1 MKKSILSL
9 GIIALTVLASCG
21 NSNKGN
27 DSESAAAASATPGTE
42 ATAAAGQLTIPST
55 DAKIL
60 GDQASYVK
68 IDTSKPATI
77 KIGNE
82 DETVVKVP
90 LILEKT
96 LKYGE
101 NTGLG
106 FGLELTLLDA
116 NGDEIAMPDAIRVQL
131 GTKSLDTGVYDELK
145 EFMQSEP
152 GATFNMPFIF
162 SAINNPQAQKEA
174 ADLIKTAKSYK
185 VTGFSFLH
193 LPENAE

>member
-1 MKKSILSL
+1 MKKLILSM
-9 GIIALTVLASCG
+9 GVIALTVLSSCG
-21 NSNKGN
+21 GSKGG
-27 DSESAAAASATPGTE
+27 DSDSAKAVDPATE
-42 ATAAAGQLTIPST
+42 ATAAADQLTIPST

-60 GDQASYVK
+60 GEQASYVK
-68 IDTSKPATI
+68 IDATKPATI
-77 KIGNE
+77 KIGKD

-106 FGLELTLLDA
+106 FTLTLTLLDA
-116 NGDEIAMPDAIRVQL
+116 NGDEIEMPKAIIVDL
-131 GTKSLDTGVYDELK
+131 GTKSLDTGVFDELK
-145 EFMQSEP
+145 SFMQSEP
-152 GATFNMPFIF
+152 GATFSMPFIF
-162 SAINNPQAQKEA
+162 HALNNPEAQKQA

-185 VTGFSFLH
+185 VTGFTFVH

>member
-1 MKKSILSL
+1 MKKLILSM
-9 GIIALTVLASCG
+9 GVIALTVLASCG
-21 NSNKGN
+21 GSKGG
-27 DSESAAAASATPGTE
+27 DSESAKAGNPATE
-42 ATAAAGQLTIPST
+42 ATAAADQLTIPST

-60 GDQASYVK
+60 GEQAPYVK
-68 IDTSKPATI
+68 IDATKPATI
-77 KIGNE
+77 KIGKD

-106 FGLELTLLDA
+106 FTLKLTLLDA
-116 NGDEIAMPDAIRVQL
+116 NGDEIEMPKTIMVDL
-131 GTKSLDTGVYDELK
+131 GTQSLDTGVFDELK
-145 EFMQSEP
+145 AFMQSEP
-152 GATFNMPFIF
+152 GATFDMPFLF
-162 SAINNPQAQKEA
+162 HALNNPEAQKQA

-185 VTGFSFLH
+185 VTGFTFVH